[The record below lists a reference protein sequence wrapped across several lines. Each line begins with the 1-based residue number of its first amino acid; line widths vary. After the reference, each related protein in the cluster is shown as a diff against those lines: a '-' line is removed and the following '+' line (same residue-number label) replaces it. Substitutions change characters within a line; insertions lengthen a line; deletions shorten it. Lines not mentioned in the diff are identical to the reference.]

1 MNENAFAT
9 QIGGSEP
16 GDGQPRSGTPKAD
29 PLIGQLVQG
38 RYRIISR
45 LGDGGMGTVYLAG
58 RKVALKVLHGECT
71 TDEEFVSRFRQEARL
86 AASLSNRNVVTVYD
100 FDQTDDGRLFIAM
113 EYVDG
118 RTLSDV
124 IKQDGALSLRRV
136 VRLATRI
143 ATGLHLARRA

>member
-1 MNENAFAT
+1 V
-9 QIGGSEP
+9 
-16 GDGQPRSGTPKAD
+16 DLAD
-29 PLIGQLVQG
+29 QLSV
-38 RYRIISR
+38 
-45 LGDGGMGTVYLAG
+45 G